1 MKTVEISLE
10 RLAEL
15 LKSEARLIALECGG
29 VDNWDWYSE
38 SLDSADEEIEKIDA
52 RLEDGT
58 LTP

>member
-15 LKSEARLIALECGG
+15 LKSEARLIALERGG
-29 VDNWDWYSE
+29 VDDWDFYCE
-38 SLDSADEEIEKIDA
+38 SLDSAYGEIEKIDE